1 MYVLRILGLFTLLLS
16 LSSFSE
22 AVKNTEKSV
31 VVNTATT
38 KAVENKSKPKK
49 KTFSPPKKG
58 KKATARVASTAKKR
72 HKLPPK
78 RSVAHHSAKKSVKKA
93 PVKRALAITEK
104 KKPVKADIAV
114 AKSKRYAPKK
124 HTGNK
129 ALKQYAE
136 NTLADTELEDDL
148 EDEELFE
155 EPESYETTD
164 IALTALSKSKVD
176 TKQQKVLLDTAFS
189 YLGTP
194 YRHGGVTRNGMDCS
208 GFVSTTFKSI
218 SVPLSRSSQEMA
230 TQGTKIDLEDVKVG
244 DLLFFRTTR
253 KSRISHVGMVV
264 DIDGDIKFIHS
275 SSKRGVVIS
284 SLSDEYYKKTF
295 RMAKRVM

>member
-58 KKATARVASTAKKR
+58 KKATARVASTVKKR

-93 PVKRALAITEK
+93 PVKKALAITEK